1 MAIKYVLYFNTQDNN
16 VSKYT
21 SKLIIVTNWA
31 SLMLAQPR
39 SQTFVM
45 KRIVITILDGL
56 TSVEFVDGLQ
66 TDWIDCTLEMVKLR
80 QILELVLYQIP
91 VFDNFIV

>member
-1 MAIKYVLYFNTQDNN
+1 M
-16 VSKYT
+16 SKYP

-31 SLMLAQPR
+31 SLLLAQPR

-45 KRIVITILDGL
+45 KRIVMTILDRL

-66 TDWIDCTLEMVKLR
+66 TDCTLEMVELR
-80 QILELVLYQIP
+80 QILEFVLYQIP
-91 VFDNFIV
+91 VFDNVIV